1 MSAEEKFDAI
11 VIGAGPAGLACAY
24 ALAREGKEVVLLERG
39 SSAGEK
45 NYTGGRMYAHAL
57 DALEP
62 GLCEEAAAQ
71 GALERRVT
79 HEQIMCLSENSGMTI
94 DYTDGGLLHRAGSDP
109 AVEAPQSWTVLH
121 SKFNA
126 WFASKAEE
134 AGVALAPGVRVDS
147 LIEEDGKIVGVR
159 AGEDELYADVVVAA
173 DGVNSFIAASA
184 GLAPAVNAHSVG
196 VGIKEVIELP
206 ESVIEDRFQIDKDG
220 GAARVVLGCTA
231 GIPGGGAI
239 YTNRNTISL
248 ACVFNPAHAAEQKRR
263 LPDIFQEFKMHPA
276 IYPLIKGG
284 TTVEY
289 GGHLVMENGWRNV
302 MRTPYRDGLLVAG
315 EAAGYVINTGV
326 IIRGI
331 DLAILS
337 GTAAA
342 QAILTGAQGK
352 ALGQEYVRRL
362 ELCKLN
368 DAMRA
373 AQNWPDFMASPR
385 LFSAYPDMGVDML
398 RQLFTVDDGAASL
411 KKRLCGSVKKSGAG
425 IMDMVRDAWRAY
437 KAL

>member
-24 ALAREGKEVVLLERG
+24 ALAREGKEVVVLERG

-45 NYTGGRMYAHAL
+45 NLTGGRMYAHAL
-57 DALEP
+57 ERLEP
-62 GLCEEAAAQ
+62 GLCAEAAAA

-79 HEQIMCLSENSGMTI
+79 REQIMCLSDNGGMTV
-94 DYTDGGLLHRAGSDP
+94 DFAETTPDK
-109 AVEAPQSWTVLH
+109 EAQSWTVLH
-121 SKFNA
+121 SRFNA
-126 WFASKAEE
+126 WFASKVEE
-134 AGVALAPGVRVDS
+134 AGAVMACGVRVDS
-147 LIEEDGKIVGVR
+147 LLKKNGKVVGVH
-159 AGEDELYADVVVAA
+159 AGDDTLLADVVIAA
-173 DGVNSFIAASA
+173 DGVNSLMAADA
-184 GLAPAVNAHSVG
+184 GLTPSLDAHAVG

-206 ESVIEDRFQIDKDG
+206 ESVIEDRFQIGSEG
-220 GAARVVLGCTA
+220 GAARVVLGCTG

-239 YTNRNTISL
+239 YTNRNSVSL
-248 ACVFNPAHAAEQKRR
+248 VCVFNPAHAAEQDKR
-263 LPDIFQEFKMHPA
+263 LPDLFQSFKMHPA
-276 IYPLIKGG
+276 VRPLLEGG

-302 MRTPYRDGLLVAG
+302 MQKPWCDGLLVAG
-315 EAAGYVINTGV
+315 EAAGYVINTGL

-342 QAILTGAQGK
+342 KAVLSGSTGE
-352 ALGQEYVRRL
+352 ALGQEYQRQL
-362 ELCKLN
+362 EACRLN

-373 AQNWPDFMASPR
+373 AQKWPDFMASPR
-385 LFSAYPDMGVDML
+385 LFSAYPDMGVDMM
-398 RQLFTVDDGAASL
+398 RQLFLVDDGAQPL
-411 KKRLCGSVKKSGAG
+411 KKRLLGCVKNSRAG
-425 IMDMVRDAWRAY
+425 IMNMLGDAWRAY